1 MMKIVRSTSSHAS
14 AGGRGLQQ
22 WIEGQL
28 EGWLGLVINREK
40 TRTIQLRDEAA
51 TLDFLGYSFRY
62 EKDRQGRPWRYLS
75 LFPSTKSL
83 DKAREAIRELTGPK
97 QCFKPV
103 RELIQELNEH
113 LAGWKNYLV
122 TAGENSGR
130 STTSFF
136 NLIGDG

>member
-14 AGGRGLQQ
+14 AGGSGLQQ

-83 DKAREAIRELTGPK
+83 DKSREVIRELTGPK
-97 QCFKPV
+97 
-103 RELIQELNEH
+103 N
-113 LAGWKNYLV
+113 G
-122 TAGENSGR
+122 
-130 STTSFF
+130 
-136 NLIGDG
+136 